1 MKDNYCVNCKY
12 HKELGFYK
20 SDYCVRPSSGRINE
34 VTGKKEFDCKD
45 LCDRVR
51 MVECKG
57 GWFEPKKSFMDK
69 LICLFK

>member
-51 MVECKG
+51 MGSV
-57 GWFEPKKSFMDK
+57 S
-69 LICLFK
+69 